1 MRRLSSRRSIACFSS
16 RNKAAYEV
24 AQDERVVVE
33 TKDCFSGLVRSPT
46 KRFEEVPMSKIN
58 PATGPIRVEGL
69 AAGEALC
76 VSIEKIRLGTTGV
89 TVCSPELGNL
99 ARDVRR
105 STTKIMRIKGTKA
118 RFSDDLWIDLRPH
131 VGVIG
136 VSPAEGEP
144 PTYYPGDHGGNLDT
158 VEIGE
163 GAKVYLPTFVD
174 GAMVALGDVHA
185 SMGDGEVCGTGI
197 ETSAELTVSF
207 SKAGELDIMRPMV
220 ETSREW
226 MAYAAAKTLDE
237 AARLATSDMVRFI
250 SRSRG
255 VGFEEAYML
264 ASVTADLKISQVVDP
279 LMAVRMAIQ
288 KKYL

>member
-1 MRRLSSRRSIACFSS
+1 MRKLSSRKSVTCFSS
-16 RNKAAYEV
+16 KNKAAYMV

-33 TKDCFSGLVRSPT
+33 TKDCFSGLVRSSR
-46 KRFEEVPMSKIN
+46 KKFEDIPMSKVN
-58 PATGPIRVEGL
+58 PATGPICVDGL
-69 AAGEALC
+69 SAGEVLC
-76 VSIEKIRLGTTGV
+76 VSVEKIRLGDVGV

-105 STTKIMRIKGTKA
+105 SVTKIMPIKGGRA
-118 RFSDDLWIDLRPH
+118 RFSDDLWIDLKPH

-136 VSPAEGEP
+136 VAPADGEP

-158 VEIGE
+158 VDIGA
-163 GAKVYLPTFVD
+163 GSKVYLPTFVD

-197 ETSAELTVSF
+197 ETGAEITVSF
-207 SKAGELDIMRPMV
+207 SKASEMDIARPML
-220 ETSREW
+220 ETPKEW
-226 MAYAAAKTLDE
+226 MTYAAAKTLDE
-237 AARLATSDMVRFI
+237 AARLATSDMVGFI

-255 VGFEEAYML
+255 VRFEEAYML
-264 ASVTADLKISQVVDP
+264 ASVAADLRISQVVNP
-279 LMAVRMAIQ
+279 LMAVRMAIP